1 MLSIRLRPVVCTAQP
16 FKPNPKPKTVVRQR
30 HVKEAVQHARLLC
43 KNFEDTVE
51 CKLAW
56 EKVEELSAALNDQK
70 QILREDIER
79 FSELEER
86 IYDL

>member
-1 MLSIRLRPVVCTAQP
+1 
-16 FKPNPKPKTVVRQR
+16 VVRQR
-30 HVKEAVQHARLLC
+30 QVKEAIQHARLLC
-43 KNFEDTVE
+43 QNFEDTVE

-56 EKVEELSAALNDQK
+56 EKVEELSAALNDQAK
-70 QILREDIER
+70 LLAEEDQR